1 MSEKNPLQ
9 AISNLLHVVSRLSLL
24 FALIGVYYQIRAFA
38 AIRVDSPAGEAE
50 FLTNLVLS
58 LTMWGFYMGLLSLSD
73 NDRLKAKEIEK
84 LRRSLRSG
92 RVMVVFLVACSL
104 LSVGLGLY
112 FLLGRRDE
120 LVGVALVTFAVGGLG
135 IARLIRERLK
145 YALSL
150 PE

>member
-24 FALIGVYYQIRAFA
+24 FALIGIYYQIRAFA
-38 AIRVDSPAGEAE
+38 AVRADSPAGEAE

-73 NDRLKAKEIEK
+73 NDRLKPKEIEK

-92 RVMVVFLVACSL
+92 RVMAVFLVACSL
-104 LSVGLGLY
+104 LSVALGLY

-135 IARLIRERLK
+135 VARLIRERLK